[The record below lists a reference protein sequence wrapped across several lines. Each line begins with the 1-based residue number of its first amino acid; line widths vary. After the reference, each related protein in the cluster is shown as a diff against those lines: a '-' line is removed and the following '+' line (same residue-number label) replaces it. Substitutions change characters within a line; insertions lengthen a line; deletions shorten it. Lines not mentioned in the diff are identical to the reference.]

1 MRRLLHD
8 DVVAAGRLL
17 LSIDEGARRDL
28 LCTIIRRAHWADKYR
43 KRIGRAHPV
52 WGNGS
57 LGDAA
62 RLALPQSLPQSLP
75 PECRLNN
82 RDFAGC
88 MALVFETLAGMPS
101 ASAA

>member
-17 LSIDEGARRDL
+17 LSVDKGARRDL

-62 RLALPQSLPQSLP
+62 RLALPQALP
-75 PECRLNN
+75 PERCLND

-88 MALVFETLAGMPS
+88 MALVLETLAGMPS